1 MINLDKSNGK
11 DKRDRAQ
18 ISAELI
24 VVLAA
29 VLAVSVIL
37 VSGLDSFAEEAEEV
51 LRKEIDRLF
60 DYQIEIA
67 KWK

>member
-1 MINLDKSNGK
+1 MIHLIKFGTK
-11 DKRDRAQ
+11 DKKDRAQ

-24 VVLAA
+24 IVLAA

-51 LRKEIDRLF
+51 LRKEIERLF

>member
-1 MINLDKSNGK
+1 VIHLIKFGTK
-11 DKRDRAQ
+11 DKKDRAQ

-24 VVLAA
+24 IVLAA

-51 LRKEIDRLF
+51 LRKEIERLF

>member
-1 MINLDKSNGK
+1 MTISRFKGENIK
-11 DKRDRAQ
+11 DRAQ

-29 VLAVSVIL
+29 LLAVAVVFI
-37 VSGLDSFAEEAEEV
+37 SGLDSFAGEAEEV
-51 LRKEIDRLF
+51 LRKEIERLF